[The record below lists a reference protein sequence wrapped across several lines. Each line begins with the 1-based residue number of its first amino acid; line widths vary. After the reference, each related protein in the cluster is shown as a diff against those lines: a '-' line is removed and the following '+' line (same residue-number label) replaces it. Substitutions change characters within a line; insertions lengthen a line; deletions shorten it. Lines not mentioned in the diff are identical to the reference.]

1 MTRDPETAERLV
13 AILTPL
19 ITEQSCGEWDD
30 KTINE
35 DVQMFLPPL
44 LAALQEARN
53 AALCEAAEAAKG
65 EGESEFF
72 NPVQAIL
79 ALIDTPAPPA
89 EPAGDALLSL
99 LPLFVAAVAEAQKA
113 MRKFPQPN
121 YVISK
126 VAEEAGEVVKA
137 AIHCA
142 EGRETP
148 GNVVG
153 EIKQTMAMLI
163 RLCVEGDQVHGLA
176 PLLPYAA
183 LSAAAPNQP
192 APPTP
197 ARDHAPD
204 QIWLRYDWTVYSE
217 KPVKDWECN
226 SYVRSDLVEA
236 ALREMKEAA
245 ADVLAQVE
253 FEPVKRPQQIR
264 QRERLRA
271 ALAAASAPQADDGL
285 EICPDCMGSGYVG
298 HPEGT
303 VGCYRCRGQGR
314 IAPQPDADE
323 REAMVRLLQIITRN
337 GSLDDGRTL
346 HEVIA
351 DALLAAGWTRKRE
364 EG

>member
-1 MTRDPETAERLV
+1 MTHDPEAAERLV

-53 AALCEAAEAAKG
+53 AALREAAEAAKG

-89 EPAGDALLSL
+89 GPAGDALLSL
-99 LPLFVAAVAEAQKA
+99 EPLFVAAVAEAQKA

-183 LSAAAPNQP
+183 LAAAPDPGIDRAEFVRRVRAGEAFTDTNP
-192 APPTP
+192 E
-197 ARDHAPD
+197 ARWIADCEAGV
-204 QIWLRYDWTVYSE
+204 YDEDMS
-217 KPVKDWECN
+217 
-226 SYVRSDLVEA
+226 S
-236 ALREMKEAA
+236 
-245 ADVLAQVE
+245 
-253 FEPVKRPQQIR
+253 
-264 QRERLRA
+264 
-271 ALAAASAPQADDGL
+271 
-285 EICPDCMGSGYVG
+285 
-298 HPEGT
+298 
-303 VGCYRCRGQGR
+303 
-314 IAPQPDADE
+314 PQPDADE
-323 REAMVRLLQIITRN
+323 REAMVAVI
-337 GSLDDGRTL
+337 LDAMLGRYPGRDMARA
-346 HEVIA
+346 VA